1 MMKSNEEKLILI
13 ISSIVS
19 IILSLIVVIISF
31 FLEDVK
37 WTWCFSILI
46 GQAVSVGCF
55 FKSNA
60 IIDKVLDDGTHVKF
74 LLILNN
80 VLGTLCYTIS
90 LVSNALIPGLNI
102 LLNGLG
108 CLILK
113 TVTFFVGTFYK
124 KWGEVTCS

>member
-124 KWGEVTCS
+124 K

>member
-1 MMKSNEEKLILI
+1 MKTDEEKLILI
-13 ISSIVS
+13 ISSLVS
-19 IILSLIVVIISF
+19 IILSLIVVVLSF
-31 FLEDVK
+31 FLDEVK
-37 WTWCFSILI
+37 WTWSFSILI
-46 GQAVSVGCF
+46 GHAVSIGCF

-60 IIDKVLDDGTHVKF
+60 IIDKVLDDGSHVKF

-90 LVSNALIPGLNI
+90 LVANALIPGLNI

-124 KWGEVTCS
+124 K